1 MYYEKTKQLKILE
14 NQLMKNN
21 ITLDSYM
28 ADLPADRQ
36 QRINDKT
43 KILSQSI
50 ELAKLRKINRLKQ
63 IDLASLMGVSQASI
77 SKVESGKDIQ
87 LSTLQ
92 SYVKALGGEVSIIAK
107 MPDRTITLI

>member
-1 MYYEKTKQLKILE
+1 MPHFSALNDYV
-14 NQLMKNN
+14 
-21 ITLDSYM
+21 

-36 QRINDKT
+36 QAINNKS

-50 ELAKLRKINRLKQ
+50 ELAKLRKTQQLKQ
-63 IDLASLMGVSQASI
+63 TELAVMMGVSQANI

-92 SYVKALGGEVSIIAK
+92 NYVRALGGEVSIIAK
-107 MPDRTITLI
+107 VPNSDVILI

>member
-1 MYYEKTKQLKILE
+1 MTDFSA
-14 NQLMKNN
+14 
-21 ITLDSYM
+21 LDDYT

-36 QRINDKT
+36 QLINNKS

-50 ELAKLRKINRLKQ
+50 ELAKLRKTKQLKQ
-63 IDLASLMGVSQASI
+63 IELAAMMGVSQASI

-92 SYVKALGGEVSIIAK
+92 NYVRALGGEVSIIAK
-107 MPDRTITLI
+107 MPNSDVILI

>member
-1 MYYEKTKQLKILE
+1 MRGY
-14 NQLMKNN
+14 KNRGLVPMTHVSALN
-21 ITLDSYM
+21 DYV

-36 QRINDKT
+36 QAINNKS

-50 ELAKLRKINRLKQ
+50 ELAKLRKAKQLKQ
-63 IDLASLMGVSQASI
+63 TELAVIMGVSQASI

-92 SYVKALGGEVSIIAK
+92 NYVRALGGEVSIIAK
-107 MPDRTITLI
+107 MPNSNVILI

>member
-1 MYYEKTKQLKILE
+1 MTHFSALNDYV
-14 NQLMKNN
+14 
-21 ITLDSYM
+21 

-36 QRINDKT
+36 QAINNKS

-50 ELAKLRKINRLKQ
+50 ELAKLRKTKQLKQ
-63 IDLASLMGVSQASI
+63 TELAAIMGVSQASI

-92 SYVKALGGEVSIIAK
+92 NYVRALGGEVSIIAK
-107 MPDRTITLI
+107 LPNHTVTLI

>member
-1 MYYEKTKQLKILE
+1 MPHFSALNDYV
-14 NQLMKNN
+14 
-21 ITLDSYM
+21 

-36 QRINDKT
+36 QAINNKS

-50 ELAKLRKINRLKQ
+50 ELAKIRKSKQLKQ
-63 IDLASLMGVSQASI
+63 TELAVIMGVSQASI

-92 SYVKALGGEVSIIAK
+92 NYVRALGGEVSIIAK
-107 MPDRTITLI
+107 MPNCEVILI

>member
-1 MYYEKTKQLKILE
+1 MTHFSALNDYV
-14 NQLMKNN
+14 
-21 ITLDSYM
+21 

-36 QRINDKT
+36 QAINNKS

-50 ELAKLRKINRLKQ
+50 ELAKLRKAKQLKQ
-63 IDLASLMGVSQASI
+63 TELAAITGVSQASI

-92 SYVKALGGEVSIIAK
+92 NYVRALGGEVSVVAK
-107 MPDRTITLI
+107 MPNSDVILI

>member
-1 MYYEKTKQLKILE
+1 MTHFSALNDYI
-14 NQLMKNN
+14 
-21 ITLDSYM
+21 

-36 QRINDKT
+36 QAINNKS

-50 ELAKLRKINRLKQ
+50 GLAKLRKTKQLKQ
-63 IDLASLMGVSQASI
+63 IELAAMMGVSQASI

-92 SYVKALGGEVSIIAK
+92 NYVRALGGEVSMIAK
-107 MPDRTITLI
+107 MPNSDVILI

>member
-1 MYYEKTKQLKILE
+1 MTDFTPLG
-14 NQLMKNN
+14 
-21 ITLDSYM
+21 SYM

-36 QRINDKT
+36 QRIKGKA

-50 ELAKLRKINRLKQ
+50 ELGKLRRTKQLKQ
-63 IDLASLMGVSQASI
+63 IELAAMMGVSQANI

-92 SYVKALGGEVSIIAK
+92 NYVRALGGEVSIIAK
-107 MPDRTITLI
+107 MPDRMVTLI